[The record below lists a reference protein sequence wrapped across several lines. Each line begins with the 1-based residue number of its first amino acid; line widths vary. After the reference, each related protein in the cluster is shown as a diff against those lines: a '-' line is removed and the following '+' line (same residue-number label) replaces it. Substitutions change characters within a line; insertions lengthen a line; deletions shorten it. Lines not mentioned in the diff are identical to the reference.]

1 MVVQEELFKE
11 LKALEGE
18 PNPKTEADS
27 GLLAGFS
34 SSSNDFFLPFH
45 SNLMVFGGA
54 AELPPKPQ
62 HLSRAGLCLSQKTDL
77 SRN

>member
-1 MVVQEELFKE
+1 MFRKSFKE

-18 PNPKTEADS
+18 PNPKAEAGS

-34 SSSNDFFLPFH
+34 SNDFPLPFH
-45 SNLMVFGGA
+45 STLTVFWGA

-62 HLSRAGLCLSQKTDL
+62 HLSRAELCLS
-77 SRN
+77 

>member
-1 MVVQEELFKE
+1 MFRKSFKE

-18 PNPKTEADS
+18 PNPKAEAGS

-34 SSSNDFFLPFH
+34 SSSNDFPLPFH
-45 SNLMVFGGA
+45 STLTVFWGA

-62 HLSRAGLCLSQKTDL
+62 HLSRAELCLS
-77 SRN
+77 